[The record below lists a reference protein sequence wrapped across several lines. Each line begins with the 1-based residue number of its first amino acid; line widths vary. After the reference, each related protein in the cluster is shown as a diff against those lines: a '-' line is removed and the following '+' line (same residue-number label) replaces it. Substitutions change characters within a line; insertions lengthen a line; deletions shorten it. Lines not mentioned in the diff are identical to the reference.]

1 MVDDD
6 IVAGS
11 EVAGAMLSLFE
22 GFIYVCPSVSIYV
35 CICTCECSANT
46 GQKGESYL
54 LTLKLQIAVGCLT

>member
-22 GFIYVCPSVSIYV
+22 GFIYVCPSVSMCVYALV
-35 CICTCECSANT
+35 SAVPT
-46 GQKGESYL
+46 QARRGSH
-54 LTLKLQIAVGCLT
+54 TS